1 MIDTSWRIEDPDPE
15 EVSVGGPSTG
25 FVSLHFLRSALRR
38 RWPVWVAAALVGMML
53 GIAWTAAV
61 PSKSHGTV
69 TLLLA
74 HDPGVD
80 PATAMS
86 TDVSLLRTRTVAQ
99 TVIDQLDLPMTTE
112 GFQASTTVTPVTPTV
127 LVIDVAA
134 PDDTSAVDR
143 ARALY
148 LAYLTFRATQMESQ
162 SKALV
167 EGYQAQVAALQQQ
180 VTDLSGKYDLLTAQG
195 GAGQSE
201 ASDVLTQRAQ
211 TYGQISQIQ
220 QLIDDAK
227 LQANSIVK
235 ASHVLDPPS
244 VVPQSAKK
252 RIVLNT
258 MAGLIGG
265 LALGMGLVLFQAL
278 TSGRLRRRD
287 EVAVAL
293 AAPVRFS
300 TGPLTGRGSRW
311 RRLTRRSSPKRS
323 LEVLVH
329 GLESAISTPSKARP
343 ARLALVAVDDG
354 EEGAMVV
361 GALGA
366 HLAAEGKAVFLVDLT
381 DSGRLEAALKKALA
395 RQQGPGPQVEPVVHR
410 PDGQP
415 FLARGPLGASP
426 DAATELSK
434 GDPLRPAWNRADVV
448 LALADVSPGVGVDHL
463 TSWVDR
469 VVLLVATGRSSA
481 ERLRTTGELVRAAGL
496 ELDFAMMVGADR
508 TDESSGRRDPQDPGW
523 AGTGTG
529 AR

>member
-1 MIDTSWRIEDPDPE
+1 MIDTSWRIEDPDPD

-25 FVSLHFLRSALRR
+25 IVSLHFLRSALRR

-53 GIAWTAAV
+53 GIAWTVMV
-61 PSKSHGTV
+61 PSKSQGTV

-99 TVIDQLDLPMTTE
+99 RVIDELDLPLTTE
-112 GFQASTTVTPVTPTV
+112 GFQASTIVTPVTPTV

-134 PDDTSAVDR
+134 PDSTSAL
-143 ARALY
+143 ARAKALSDAY
-148 LAYLTFRATQMESQ
+148 LAFRRQQMDSQ
-162 SKALV
+162 STALIA
-167 EGYQAQVAALQQQ
+167 GYQAQVTNLTKQADDLTSKYNALN
-180 VTDLSGKYDLLTAQG
+180 AG
-195 GAGQSE
+195 GASGQGD
-201 ASDVLTQRAQ
+201 ASDLLTQRAQ
-211 TYGQISQIQ
+211 IYGQVSQIQ
-220 QLIDDAK
+220 QQMEDAS
-227 LQANSIVK
+227 LQAGSIDK

-300 TGPLTGRGSRW
+300 GGPLTGRGTRL
-311 RRLTRRSSPKRS
+311 RRLTRRSSRQRS

-329 GLESAISTPSKARP
+329 GLGTAVSTPSKARP
-343 ARLALVAVDDG
+343 ARLAVVAVDDTD
-354 EEGAMVV
+354 AAALVT
-361 GALGA
+361 ATLGA
-366 HLAAEGKAVFLVDLT
+366 QMAVEGKAVFLVDLT

-395 RQQGPGPQVEPVVHR
+395 RQPGPGPRVEPEVLR
-410 PDGQP
+410 PDSQP
-415 FLARGPLGASP
+415 FLARGPLGAAP
-426 DAATELSK
+426 GATTELSK
-434 GDPLRPAWNRADVV
+434 GDSMRPAWNRAEVV
-448 LALADVSPGVGVDHL
+448 LVLAEVSPGVGVDHL

-469 VVLLVATGRSSA
+469 VVLLVAAGRSSA
-481 ERLRTTGELVRAAGL
+481 ERLRTTGELVRSAGL

-508 TDESSGRRDPQDPGW
+508 TDESSGLRDPEDPGW
-523 AGTGTG
+523 AGTGNG
-529 AR
+529 AP

>member
-1 MIDTSWRIEDPDPE
+1 MIDTSWRIEDPDPD

-38 RWPVWVAAALVGMML
+38 RWPVWVAAALVGMTL

-61 PSKSHGTV
+61 PSKSQGTV

-99 TVIDQLDLPMTTE
+99 TVIDKLDLPMTTE
-112 GFQASTTVTPVTPTV
+112 GFQASTAVTPVTTSV

-134 PDDTSAVDR
+134 PDDTSAV
-143 ARALY
+143 ARATALSD
-148 LAYLTFRATQMESQ
+148 AYLEFRGTQMESQ

-167 EGYQAQVAALQQQ
+167 NGYESQVAAMKKQAADYTHQYN
-180 VTDLSGKYDLLTAQG
+180 VATAEG
-195 GAGQSE
+195 TAGQSQ
-201 ASDVLTQRAQ
+201 ASDALTQRAQ
-211 TYGQISQIQ
+211 VYGQISQIQ
-220 QLIDDAK
+220 QQIEDAR
-227 LQANSIVK
+227 LQAESIVE

-252 RIVLNT
+252 RVVLNT

-287 EVAVAL
+287 EVAVAV

-300 TGPLTGRGSRW
+300 GGPLTGRGTRL
-311 RRLTRRSSPKRS
+311 RRLTRRSSPQRS

-329 GLESAISTPSKARP
+329 GLGTAVPTPSKARP
-343 ARLALVAVDDG
+343 ARLAVVAVDDT
-354 EEGAMVV
+354 EAAALVT
-361 GALGA
+361 ATLGA
-366 HLAAEGKAVFLVDLT
+366 QLAAEGKAVFLVDLT
-381 DSGRLEAALKKALA
+381 DSGRLGAALKKALA
-395 RQQGPGPQVEPVVHR
+395 RQPGPGPRVEPDVLR
-410 PDGQP
+410 PDSQP
-415 FLARGPLGASP
+415 FLARGPLGAAP
-426 DAATELSK
+426 GATTELSK
-434 GDPLRPAWNRADVV
+434 GNPMRPAWNRAEVV
-448 LALADVSPGVGVDHL
+448 LVLAEVSPGVGVDHL

-469 VVLLVATGRSSA
+469 VVLLVAAGRSSA
-481 ERLRTTGELVRAAGL
+481 ERLRTTGELVRSAGL

-508 TDESSGRRDPQDPGW
+508 TDESSGLHDPEDPGW
-523 AGTGTG
+523 SGTGNG
-529 AR
+529 AP